1 MEVIFK
7 TNNVATIGGTTP
19 QGENI
24 KIVGMIGDWLVADV
38 PEKSLSSIQEFNV
51 QPVSDG
57 FADAINGPQHEGAY
71 NAPALSV
78 NTFGTKMMIERNP
91 DQVIV
96 GVEGIP
102 DGTKLV
108 HPDVLDDKS
117 KKNFSSEDVA
127 AYKVASSFIKKY
139 DAKSVL
145 RNQIRGN
152 IVDVED
158 DIADTKVASQLALY
172 YFAHEW
178 QSRTQAQKDANPA
191 RDSMEQL
198 ANKLLSDEVKMRADL
213 IDGIESIN
221 EIVEKEESINKFI
234 ADNYKYNAGRGN

>member
-1 MEVIFK
+1 MEVLFK

-152 IVDVED
+152 IADVED

-178 QSRTQAQKDANPA
+178 QSR
-191 RDSMEQL
+191 SMEQL

-213 IDGIESIN
+213 VDGIESIN

>member
-1 MEVIFK
+1 
-7 TNNVATIGGTTP
+7 
-19 QGENI
+19 
-24 KIVGMIGDWLVADV
+24 
-38 PEKSLSSIQEFNV
+38 
-51 QPVSDG
+51 
-57 FADAINGPQHEGAY
+57 
-71 NAPALSV
+71 
-78 NTFGTKMMIERNP
+78 
-91 DQVIV
+91 
-96 GVEGIP
+96 
-102 DGTKLV
+102 
-108 HPDVLDDKS
+108 
-117 KKNFSSEDVA
+117 
-127 AYKVASSFIKKY
+127 
-139 DAKSVL
+139 VL

-152 IVDVED
+152 IVDIED

-213 IDGIESIN
+213 VAGIESIN